1 VFDIIYSFVVP
12 QSKKEGVEPLSA
24 EADQIWRERLSHI
37 NGSIESLQL
46 PRVSDGELT
55 QDEEWCLVTVEGDR
69 RRIRFHDYASIYEIP
84 GLYERIFYDRLKCA
98 SPHRVT
104 RLLSEVVRDR
114 GVSMKELRVLDLGAG
129 NGMVADELRAL
140 DVDAIWGTDIIPEA
154 REAALRD
161 RKGVY
166 DDYFVADMTNLDR
179 ETEDRLRSCNIN
191 ALTTVATLGFGDIPT
206 QAFLRALSLVDTPGY
221 LAFNIKED
229 FLREKDDSGFAKIV
243 RQMTRDET
251 IRIEAYRRYQHRLG
265 LDGEPLYYVAMVATK
280 RKPVDYLLE

>member
-1 VFDIIYSFVVP
+1 M
-12 QSKKEGVEPLSA
+12 SA
-24 EADQIWRERLSHI
+24 EPDQIWRERLSNI
-37 NGSIESLQL
+37 NGGIESLQL

-55 QDEEWCLVTVEGDR
+55 QDQEWCLVTVEGDR

-98 SPHRVT
+98 SPYRVT
-104 RLLSEVVRDR
+104 RLLADVVRER
-114 GVSMKELRVLDLGAG
+114 GVSMKDLRVLDLGAG

-140 DVDAIWGTDIIPEA
+140 GVDSIWGVDIIPEA

-161 RKGVY
+161 REGVY
-166 DDYFVADMTNLDR
+166 DGYVVADMTDI
-179 ETEDRLRSCNIN
+179 EKDKEKRLASSDLNT
-191 ALTTVATLGFGDIPT
+191 LTTVATLGFGDIPP
-206 QAFLRALSLVDTPGY
+206 QAFLKALSLIATPGY

-243 RQMTRDET
+243 RQLTRDET
-251 IRIEAYRRYQHRLG
+251 IRVEAYRRYRHRLG

-280 RKPVDYLLE
+280 RKEVGYLLD